1 MTSKF
6 SRILAILLCLAMT
19 LPLAACS
26 QGTDNA
32 ADDTGTVNEAA
43 NATAAGDVEA
53 EAAPEEEEEFVDH
66 RFDGVNYDGR
76 SFRIQSSAD
85 STDATNANEFIEG
98 SGSLNGEIVNDAV
111 FERNAEAEE
120 LLNIK
125 LEFTQS
131 DYTYS
136 NAESSIRTFVMA
148 GDDLY
153 DLIINDDRSLIA
165 LTDENIFYNL
175 ANHGENFDLTRS
187 YWYTDTMDDLV
198 LVPGHSYVMAGDFFL
213 DCLASAHC
221 LFYNK
226 QLCENAYGDPEYLDN
241 IVLEGGW
248 TYDKMTQT
256 LNENYVDLNGDGV
269 RQEGDQ
275 FGMYAHDYW
284 GCLIAFVGS
293 AGIDFIDRSGDEPV
307 ISFNND
313 RSVAYAEALNTL
325 YRCDGNLVGIKDSS
339 DMNMGL
345 RNLFGNK
352 LSLICLYQRLND
364 LSKMREFEFD
374 VGPIPYPKLYETDK
388 YFTSIHDTTEMGA
401 IPITSPDINFDTV
414 CIEVLSRETAKGVIP
429 VYYDQALKT
438 KYSAD
443 LKVAQMIDLIHDNF
457 GSSFVLCY
465 NQALGDSMLQ
475 MFTDLVGADSTDFAS
490 VYKRK
495 EKVLKK
501 MCDKMVNAILAN
513 DEG

>member
-1 MTSKF
+1 MTSKL

-325 YRCDGNLVGIKDSS
+325 YRCDGNLVGIKESS

-490 VYKRK
+490 AYKRK

>member
-1 MTSKF
+1 MKNYR
-6 SRILAILLCLAMT
+6 SRITAILLCLSMT
-19 LPLAACS
+19 IPFTGCS
-26 QGTDNA
+26 QGTENA
-32 ADDTGTVNEAA
+32 ETKNDAGSTSGTAEF
-43 NATAAGDVEA
+43 DVTQD
-53 EAAPEEEEEFVDH
+53 EEEEYVDH
-66 RFDGVNYDGR
+66 RFDGYDYEGR
-76 SFRIQSSAD
+76 SFRVQSSAD
-85 STDATNANEFIEG
+85 ATDATNANEFIAG
-98 SGSLNGEIVNDAV
+98 SGSYNGEIVNDAV
-111 FERNAEAEE
+111 FERNAKVEE

-125 LEFTQS
+125 LEFS
-131 DYTYS
+131 EADYTYS
-136 NAESSIRTFVMA
+136 NAESSIRTFIMA

-175 ANHGENFDLTRS
+175 AKYGDNFDLNQS
-187 YWYTDTMDDLV
+187 YWYTDTMDDMV
-198 LVPGHSYVMAGDFFL
+198 LVPGHSYVMAGDYFL

-226 QLCENAYGDPEYLDN
+226 QLCENAYGDAEYIDD

-248 TYDKMTQT
+248 TYEKMTQT
-256 LNENYVDLNGDGV
+256 LNENYIDLNGDGV
-269 RQEGDQ
+269 AQEGDQ

-293 AGIDFIDRSGDEPV
+293 AGINFIDRSGDEPE

-313 RSVAYAEALNTL
+313 RSIAFAEALNKL
-325 YRCDGNLVGIKDSS
+325 YRCDGNHIGIKESS
-339 DMNMGL
+339 DMNLGL
-345 RNLFGNK
+345 RNLFENG

-364 LSKMREFEFD
+364 ISKMRDFEFT

-388 YFTSIHDTTEMGA
+388 YYTSIHDTTEMGA
-401 IPITSPDINFDTV
+401 IPVTSSDIDFDTV
-414 CIEVLSRETAKGVIP
+414 CIEVLSRETAKSVIP
-429 VYYDQALKT
+429 VYYDQALKV

-465 NQALGDSMLQ
+465 NNAMGDSMIQ
-475 MFTDLVGADSTDFAS
+475 MFTDLVAADSTDFTSA
-490 VYKRK
+490 YKKR

-501 MCDKMVNAILAN
+501 QCDKMVKAILSN
-513 DEG
+513 D

>member
-1 MTSKF
+1 MMKNRPNRMLS
-6 SRILAILLCLAMT
+6 LLLCLCLI
-19 LPLAACS
+19 LPFAGCS

-32 ADDTGTVNEAA
+32 SSDTE
-43 NATAAGDVEA
+43 TAAPSGADPA
-53 EAAPEEEEEFVDH
+53 EPAAAEEEEEYVDH
-66 RFDGVNYDGR
+66 RFDGYDYEGR
-76 SFRIQSSAD
+76 AFRIQSSAD
-85 STDATNANEFIEG
+85 ATDATNANEFIEG

-153 DLIINDDRSLIA
+153 DLIINDDRSLVA

-175 ANHGENFDLTRS
+175 ANYGQNFDLTRP
-187 YWYTDTMDDLV
+187 YWYTDTMDDIV

-226 QLCENAYGDPEYLDN
+226 QLCEDAYGDPEYLDN
-241 IVLEGGW
+241 IVLEGKW

-256 LNENYVDLNGDGV
+256 LNENYIDLNGDGK

-293 AGIDFIDRSGDEPV
+293 AGIDFIDRSGEEPV

-313 RSVAYAEALNTL
+313 RSVAYAEAFRHEHGSAQPLPEQAL
-325 YRCDGNLVGIKDSS
+325 PDLPVPASERHFQDA
-339 DMNMGL
+339 GL
-345 RNLFGNK
+345 RVRRGPDP
-352 LSLICLYQRLND
+352 LSEALRNRQVLYLHPRHHRNGRDPDHVSGYRL
-364 LSKMREFEFD
+364 
-374 VGPIPYPKLYETDK
+374 
-388 YFTSIHDTTEMGA
+388 
-401 IPITSPDINFDTV
+401 
-414 CIEVLSRETAKGVIP
+414 
-429 VYYDQALKT
+429 
-438 KYSAD
+438 
-443 LKVAQMIDLIHDNF
+443 
-457 GSSFVLCY
+457 
-465 NQALGDSMLQ
+465 
-475 MFTDLVGADSTDFAS
+475 
-490 VYKRK
+490 
-495 EKVLKK
+495 
-501 MCDKMVNAILAN
+501 
-513 DEG
+513 

>member
-1 MTSKF
+1 MKNGLN
-6 SRILAILLCLAMT
+6 RMLALILCLSLL
-19 LPLAACS
+19 LPLAGCS
-26 QGTDNA
+26 QGTENA
-32 ADDTGTVNEAA
+32 ANEAETTPA
-43 NATAAGDVEA
+43 MTGEIDVTAVPD
-53 EAAPEEEEEFVDH
+53 EEEEYVDH
-66 RFDGVNYDGR
+66 RFDDYDYEGR
-76 SFRIQSSAD
+76 AFRIQSSAD

-111 FERNAEAEE
+111 FDRNAKVEE

-125 LEFTQS
+125 LEFTES

-136 NAESSIRTFVMA
+136 NAESSIRTFIMA

-175 ANHGENFDLTRS
+175 AKHGENFDLTRS

-226 QLCENAYGDPEYLDN
+226 QMCENAYGDPEYLDSV
-241 IVLEGGW
+241 VLEGQW

-307 ISFNND
+307 IDFNND

-325 YRCDGNLVGIKDSS
+325 YRCDGNLVGIKESS

-374 VGPIPYPKLYETDK
+374 VG
-388 YFTSIHDTTEMGA
+388 
-401 IPITSPDINFDTV
+401 
-414 CIEVLSRETAKGVIP
+414 
-429 VYYDQALKT
+429 
-438 KYSAD
+438 
-443 LKVAQMIDLIHDNF
+443 
-457 GSSFVLCY
+457 
-465 NQALGDSMLQ
+465 
-475 MFTDLVGADSTDFAS
+475 
-490 VYKRK
+490 
-495 EKVLKK
+495 
-501 MCDKMVNAILAN
+501 
-513 DEG
+513 